1 MDRKQR
7 RTQIAAFVL
16 MLVTALLIIPAIMLN
31 GVIGM
36 LFDKPGSENNMTL
49 QALAFGWLSLPLFFG
64 FLAFRFLRVVM
75 SPDIRGLSVAMTIG
89 LVPVA
94 CVIVCGYVLWG

>member
-36 LFDKPGSENNMTL
+36 LFDEPGSENNMTL

-64 FLAFRFLRVVM
+64 FSAFRFLG
-75 SPDIRGLSVAMTIG
+75 SG
-89 LVPVA
+89 LVTA
-94 CVIVCGYVLWG
+94 TR